1 MAPLPS
7 ADLLASRFLGPL
19 TRPWALLG
27 GGLAGGGALWGD
39 ALVHGARL
47 ALRLLG
53 LLLSF

>member
-7 ADLLASRFLGPL
+7 ASLLASRFLGPL

-27 GGLAGGGALWGD
+27 GGLAGGGAAWADSLT
-39 ALVHGARL
+39 HGARL

-53 LLLSF
+53 LLLSL